1 MSEFNECRANVRR
14 EASSSGNTP
23 IKQDTQGSSGGGG
36 VGAAVD
42 DVLECMYFRA
52 PKRNIR
58 KGFVRVGYGIYVK
71 PLEYWWGVFP
81 RSQLLVLSSDEVKD
95 AHTALSVSVPRPTI
109 FLLLRVRLRV
119 SIIRRLQPL
128 AMHSFK
134 FTFPSLR
141 HFLCREKTEPVHVR
155 SFLLWLFS

>member
-1 MSEFNECRANVRR
+1 MRR

-58 KGFVRVGYGIYVK
+58 KGFVRVGYGIYAK

-81 RSQLLVLSSDEVKD
+81 RSQLLVLSSDEVND
-95 AHTALSVSVPRPTI
+95 AHTALNVSVPRPTV
-109 FLLLRVRLRV
+109 FLLL
-119 SIIRRLQPL
+119 
-128 AMHSFK
+128 
-134 FTFPSLR
+134 
-141 HFLCREKTEPVHVR
+141 
-155 SFLLWLFS
+155 